1 MKEQVLDIALVLKSI
16 NGKID
21 GLTKQLNSAHQE
33 IVIIKKENSVLKER
47 LAIYETPKD
56 SHNSSIPPSKDS
68 LAAQGEKSKKLLATS
83 SLREKSGKPS
93 GGQIGHKGH
102 TLEMANE
109 PDSVVEHQPY
119 FCTRCGNE
127 LSDVEGEVVEI
138 RQVFDIPI
146 PVRPLVAEHQL
157 IGKKCSCGHCNKI
170 DFPKEVRS
178 RVSYGANI
186 RALVTYLNVEGEV
199 VEIRQ
204 VFDIPIPVRPLVA
217 EHQLIGK
224 KCSCGHCNKIDFPKE
239 VRSRVSYGANIRA
252 LVTYLNC
259 NQYVPYN
266 RLTEVLKDCF
276 GVQLSQGTVKNI
288 LDDAAAKSL
297 SAYHEIRNRVEQSK
311 VVGADETGEDINGE
325 LHWEWVFQTPKLTY
339 IYSDKSRGKSAVDK
353 HFENG
358 LPNSILVTDRHS
370 SYFNMSVAD
379 HQLCLAH
386 VLRNLIF
393 LTELDENQSW
403 STQLSELIREA
414 IHKRKTE
421 VWEEIDRNSIIDRFN
436 KLLETCTDNLHQ
448 NIIALIKSLRKYK
461 EHVFKF
467 LFNPEVPYENN
478 ASERAVRNLKV
489 KQKVSGM
496 FKSNTGADT
505 YCQIQ
510 SLTQTAKKNNQNPF
524 LVILAVTNNY

>member
-33 IVIIKKENSVLKER
+33 IVVLKKENSVLKER

-68 LAAQGEKSKKLLATS
+68 LAAQGEKSKKLLATR

-127 LSDVEGEVVEI
+127 LSD
-138 RQVFDIPI
+138 
-146 PVRPLVAEHQL
+146 
-157 IGKKCSCGHCNKI
+157 
-170 DFPKEVRS
+170 
-178 RVSYGANI
+178 
-186 RALVTYLNVEGEV
+186 VEGEV

>member
-68 LAAQGEKSKKLLATS
+68 LAAQGEKSKKLLATR

-127 LSDVEGEVVEI
+127 LSD
-138 RQVFDIPI
+138 
-146 PVRPLVAEHQL
+146 
-157 IGKKCSCGHCNKI
+157 
-170 DFPKEVRS
+170 
-178 RVSYGANI
+178 
-186 RALVTYLNVEGEV
+186 VEGEV